1 MTTLTEGARNSGFI
15 LSEAAGQRSRENADV
30 LLGQDLAAGTVVRLN
45 SDGRLTA
52 WTNENF
58 TDGSEDRV
66 IGILINA
73 ADATSAHV
81 IKQAYIARD
90 AEVNLAL
97 LTYTASTEAEMILQ
111 LKDLGIICRS

>member
-1 MTTLTEGARNSGFI
+1 MTTLTEGYRNSGFI
-15 LSEAAGQRSRENADV
+15 LSEAPGQRSRENAFV
-30 LLGQDLAAGTVVRLN
+30 LLGQNLAAGTVVRLN

-66 IGILINA
+66 HGILINA
-73 ADATSAHV
+73 VNASSAH
-81 IKQAYIARD
+81 QPGAYIARD

-97 LTYTASTEAEMILQ
+97 LTYPAGTQAEMVLQ
-111 LKDLGIICRS
+111 LADLGIIARS

>member
-1 MTTLTEGARNSGFI
+1 MTTLTETPRNAGFI

-30 LLGQDLAAGTVVRLN
+30 LLGQDLDAGEVVRLN

-66 IGILINA
+66 IGVLVNA
-73 ADATSAHV
+73 ADATDAHV

-90 AEVNLAL
+90 AEVNLAEL
-97 LTYTASTEAEMILQ
+97 VYPAAQEAEMILQ
-111 LKDLGIICRS
+111 LKDLGIICR